1 MKHTM
6 SRKAFYSLTV
16 TFTILSVLG
25 QVSTSIYSPF
35 FFDLATMYGSQ
46 VSIIEQS
53 VAVFL
58 VAFSVSQL
66 ASGIVCD
73 YINKQKFL
81 FCGILVFIAGTLVA
95 ALASEESTFLI
106 GRVVQGLGGGVGVSV
121 SRGLSRQIFSEKQL
135 NTSLSL
141 TNIAF
146 AIAPAIAPLIGTII
160 GESLGIS
167 AIFYFVLLMG
177 LLAMLL
183 LSSVSSILSH
193 FTPPVSGNVFSH
205 TLVLIK
211 STIVKLVSVGMA
223 SGLLYGIVFCFI
235 TIAPSMVMQQF
246 GLSKTLFSVY
256 SLLATLSFVVGSVFN
271 IRLTSLSPLQKF
283 KVSSLCL
290 AVFSVLFALTVFL
303 GIESGL
309 VSILAYCY
317 ITFFF
322 IGIAMPC
329 SVTIMLGY
337 SQTSAGFL
345 AALTGFFHLTGAA
358 IGAYAV
364 TLLTLEPTEAFS
376 LMTCALSIASNAIC
390 ITLKKH

>member
-1 MKHTM
+1 M

-53 VAVFL
+53 IAVFL
-58 VAFSVSQL
+58 VAFSLSQL
-66 ASGIVCD
+66 ASGILCD

-81 FCGILVFIAGTLVA
+81 FYGIIVFIGGTLIV
-95 ALASEESTFLI
+95 ALASEEATFLI
-106 GRVVQGLGGGVGVSV
+106 GRVIQGLGGGVGVSV
-121 SRGLSRQIFSEKQL
+121 SRGLSRQIFNEKQL

-141 TNIAF
+141 INIAF
-146 AIAPAIAPLIGTII
+146 AIAPAIAPLAGTII

-167 AIFYFVLLMG
+167 AIFYFVLVMG
-177 LLAMLL
+177 LLALL
-183 LSSVSSILSH
+183 LLFSVSNTLSY
-193 FTPPVSGNVFSH
+193 FTPPVSNSVFSD
-205 TLVLIK
+205 TLALIK

-223 SGLLYGIVFCFI
+223 SGLLYGVVFCFI

-271 IRLTSLSPLQKF
+271 IRLTSVSPLQKF
-283 KVSSLCL
+283 RVSSFCL
-290 AVFSVLFALTVFL
+290 AALSMLFALTIFL
-303 GIESGL
+303 STESEL

-322 IGIAMPC
+322 VGIAMPC

-337 SQTSAGFL
+337 SETSAGFL

-364 TLLTLEPTEAFS
+364 TLLTLEPTVSFS
-376 LMTCALSIASNAIC
+376 LATCALSIASIAIC
-390 ITLKKH
+390 FTLKKH

>member
-1 MKHTM
+1 M
-6 SRKAFYSLTV
+6 SRYAFYSLTV

-35 FFDLATMYGSQ
+35 FFDLATLYASQ

-81 FCGILVFIAGTLVA
+81 FYGILVFIAGTLVA

-141 TNIAF
+141 INIAF
-146 AIAPAIAPLIGTII
+146 AIAPAIAPLVGTII

-167 AIFYFVLLMG
+167 AIFYFVLVMG
-177 LLAMLL
+177 LLALFSL
-183 LSSVSSILSH
+183 FSVSNILSG
-193 FTPPVSGNVFSH
+193 FMPPISDNVFSN

-211 STIVKLVSVGMA
+211 STIMKLVSVGMA
-223 SGLLYGIVFCFI
+223 SGLLYGIAFCFI

-246 GLSKTLFSVY
+246 ELSKIQFSVY

-283 KVSSLCL
+283 RVSSLCL
-290 AVFSVLFALTVFL
+290 AALSVLFALTVFSSSQ
-303 GIESGL
+303 SGL

-337 SQTSAGFL
+337 SETSAGFL

-358 IGAYAV
+358 IGAYVV

-376 LMTCALSIASNAIC
+376 LATCALSIASIAIC
-390 ITLKKH
+390 FTLKKH

>member
-1 MKHTM
+1 MKHIM

-35 FFDLATMYGSQ
+35 FFDLASMYGSQ

-66 ASGIVCD
+66 ASGILCD
-73 YINKQKFL
+73 YIDKQKFL
-81 FCGILVFIAGTLVA
+81 FCGILVFIAGTLMV
-95 ALASEESTFLI
+95 ALASEEATFLI

-141 TNIAF
+141 INIAF
-146 AIAPAIAPLIGTII
+146 AIAPAIAPLVGTLI

-167 AIFYFVLLMG
+167 AIFYFVLVMG
-177 LLAMLL
+177 LFALL
-183 LSSVSSILSH
+183 LLFSVSSILSH
-193 FTPPVSGNVFSH
+193 FTPPVFDNVFSN

-223 SGLLYGIVFCFI
+223 SGFLYGIVFCFI
-235 TIAPSMVMQQF
+235 TIAPSLVMQQF
-246 GLSKTLFSVY
+246 ELSKTLFSVY
-256 SLLATLSFVVGSVFN
+256 SLLATLSFVVGSIFN

-283 KVSSLCL
+283 RVSSFCL
-290 AVFSVLFALTVFL
+290 AALSVLFALTVFL
-303 GIESGL
+303 SIKSGL

-337 SQTSAGFL
+337 SETSAGFL

-364 TLLTLEPTEAFS
+364 TLLTLEPTASFS
-376 LMTCALSIASNAIC
+376 VAACALSVASIVIC
-390 ITLKKH
+390 FTLKKH